1 MCTHR
6 ARINPYASDISQ
18 KEGPRLIAMTS
29 IDDTSESHP
38 DLINGLRQQIIG
50 REAHIQTPYGCK
62 PLVYCDHTASGR
74 GLASIES
81 IISREVLPHYAN
93 THSEASHTGRHTGR
107 LRQWARQTIKEVINA
122 GPEDIVIFCGSGA
135 TAAVNTLVHLLGL
148 RSASTGASTTDRHP
162 LVLVGPYEHHSNELP
177 WREAQADVIRLPLD
191 QDGGIDQEVMT
202 DTLIE
207 NADRHLIVGSFSA
220 ASNVTGIVSDVT
232 GITRR
237 LRDHGALAVWDY
249 AAGAPYLAIDMN
261 TADAPLDAIVFS
273 PHKFIGGPGSSGVLA
288 IKRGLLRNTVPAQIG
303 GGTVRY
309 VTPDRHE
316 WHADPEHREE
326 GGTPGIV
333 ESIRGAMAV
342 SIPKRI
348 GYQRIAE
355 IENRHRTAAEQ
366 RFQATAGLEQL
377 GPQYADQLPIFSLRF
392 RSGQGELHYSYVV
405 RLLNDLFGIQA
416 RGGCSCA
423 GPYGHQLL
431 GLTRHQSEALAA
443 GVRRGFGCLRP
454 GWVRFNLHWLCND
467 QEVDYILSAMALVA
481 QWGAKLLA
489 SYTLDPESGLWQHRD
504 AAETPPVSLDVFAN
518 NVSTLKPVTTEKPQQ
533 VLEAAEDI
541 LRSGAPRLHRE
552 QSVGHF
558 QQTPWPVELESL
570 CWFLRSHEGDHSS
583 SFGS

>member
-1 MCTHR
+1 MTNQYDT
-6 ARINPYASDISQ
+6 AESQ
-18 KEGPRLIAMTS
+18 
-29 IDDTSESHP
+29 P
-38 DLINGLRQQIIG
+38 DLIDHLRQQVIG
-50 REAHIQTPYGCK
+50 RETPIQTPYGSK

-74 GLASIES
+74 GLALIEEV
-81 IISREVLPHYAN
+81 ITRDVLPHYAN
-93 THSEASHTGRHTGR
+93 THSAASHTGRHTGQ
-107 LRQWARQTIKEVINA
+107 LREWARQTIKEVINA
-122 GPEDIVIFCGSGA
+122 GPDDIVIFCGSGA

-148 RSASTGASTTDRHP
+148 RSATEGTSTSDRRP

-177 WREAQADVIRLPLD
+177 WREAQADVIRVPLD
-191 QDGGIDQEVMT
+191 RDGGIDQAVMT
-202 DTLIE
+202 ETLAQ
-207 NADRHLIVGSFSA
+207 NGDRPFIVGCFSA
-220 ASNVTGIVSDVT
+220 ASNVTGIVSDVP

-237 LRDHGALAVWDY
+237 LQDHGALAVWDY
-249 AAGAPYLAIDMN
+249 AAGAPYLPIDMN
-261 TADAPLDAIVFS
+261 TADAPLDALFFS

-288 IKRGLLRNTVPAQIG
+288 IKRKLLRNTVPAQIG

-309 VTPDRHE
+309 VTPDWHE

-348 GYQRIAE
+348 GYQQIAE
-355 IENRHRTAAEQ
+355 IESRHRLAAAK
-366 RFQATAGLEQL
+366 RFEMTDGLERL
-377 GPQYADQLPIFSLRF
+377 GPRHAEQLPIFSMRF
-392 RSGQGELHYSYVV
+392 RSEHGELHYGYVV

-423 GPYGHQLL
+423 GPYGHTLL

-489 SYTLDPESGLWQHRD
+489 SYTLNLQSGLWQHRD
-504 AAETPPVSLDVFAN
+504 TPATTPVRLDVFAK
-518 NVSTLKPVTTEKPQQ
+518 NVSTQGPVTIAKPQQ
-533 VLEAAEDI
+533 VLEAAEGI
-541 LRSGAPRLHRE
+541 LRSGAPRMHRVR
-552 QSVGHF
+552 SVDDF
-558 QQTPWPVELESL
+558 QRAPWPSELESL
-570 CWFLRSHEGDHSS
+570 CWFLRPHEG
-583 SFGS
+583 G